1 MRQDTPWN
9 KSYKGT
15 EDLAKELRKRR
26 PRELNRT
33 GAQRLHQEHWDRFFE
48 LRSGPYRVR
57 ALHPDDVALG
67 KCRQAAEAAQE
78 ERELRES
85 LKEVWD

>member
-26 PRELNRT
+26 PREFNRT
-33 GAQRLHQEHWDRFFE
+33 GARGFSKSIGIGSL
-48 LRSGPYRVR
+48 S
-57 ALHPDDVALG
+57 
-67 KCRQAAEAAQE
+67 AAEAAQE
-78 ERELRES
+78 ARELRES
-85 LKEVWD
+85 LKEVWE